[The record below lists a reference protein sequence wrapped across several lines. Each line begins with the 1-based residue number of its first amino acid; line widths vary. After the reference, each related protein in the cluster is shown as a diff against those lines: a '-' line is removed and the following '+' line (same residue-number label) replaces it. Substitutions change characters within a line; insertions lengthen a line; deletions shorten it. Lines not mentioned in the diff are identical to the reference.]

1 MPAVLAAIMS
11 GKEMQAFY
19 STYSRIADL
28 AQAIRPLKLTRGSG
42 ERCKLPQRGPG
53 GISAEIEFGAL

>member
-1 MPAVLAAIMS
+1 MS